1 MTMWSQRRQKRRRLG
16 EFAPA
21 LPAEPAFERPSDEAY
36 ARRKDQD
43 PYGRSPTGAWADG
56 RTPPGAPADGAPS
69 FVDPGSY
76 ALANHAI
83 PLMESKSLPVGA
95 VGSASADLDRSPGA
109 AGPSSPGPAPGG
121 LAD

>member
-1 MTMWSQRRQKRRRLG
+1 MAMWTERKQKRRRRD
-16 EFAPA
+16 EFAAP
-21 LPAEPAFERPSDEAY
+21 LPAEPAFERPTDEAY
-36 ARRKDQD
+36 ARKRQQD
-43 PYGRSPTGAWADG
+43 LMGRSPTGAWADG
-56 RTPPGAPADGAPS
+56 RTQPASPADDAPA

-95 VGSASADLDRSPGA
+95 VGSASADLDASPGS
-109 AGPSSPGPAPGG
+109 AGPSAGPAPGG

>member
-1 MTMWSQRRQKRRRLG
+1 MWTERRRRRRKD
-16 EFAPA
+16 EFAAP

-36 ARRKDQD
+36 ARKKQVDLL
-43 PYGRSPTGAWADG
+43 GRSPTGAWADG
-56 RTPPGAPADGAPS
+56 RTPPPASPADDAPA
-69 FVDPGSY
+69 FVDPGSF

-95 VGSASADLDRSPGA
+95 VGSASADLDAGPVS
-109 AGPSSPGPAPGG
+109 AGPSAPGPAPGG